1 MGAVDSVW
9 RCYGNAAF
17 KCDDGVLGDSLDG
30 ASRSIPSSD
39 SESTGTFI
47 GIVYPHMLLSGRY
60 RDYSYGMYPADGQLL
75 YFLSDNFSYELV
87 LWIYTVTAQFSL
99 WPAGNSMYAGLFMSP
114 VFNLYFVDSGSF
126 AGSLVQ
132 NGQGVSGQFKAFSG
146 DFCHNF
152 SRMRCGELYKSLDFK
167 NIFKKFFL
175 KGNKIWGKKNQ
186 ANSILYFV
194 TKLRIYVIFL

>member
-1 MGAVDSVW
+1 M
-9 RCYGNAAF
+9 
-17 KCDDGVLGDSLDG
+17 
-30 ASRSIPSSD
+30 
-39 SESTGTFI
+39 
-47 GIVYPHMLLSGRY
+47 
-60 RDYSYGMYPADGQLL
+60 
-75 YFLSDNFSYELV
+75 
-87 LWIYTVTAQFSL
+87 IYTVTAQFSL

-175 KGNKIWGKKNQ
+175 KGNNIWGKKNQ